1 MEQVD
6 PGTGEITEA
15 DDEIAADGGRRY
27 PAASTLNDL
36 IAMLRDGQF
45 NADTS
50 EVLREFSEKLEAIGQ
65 NTDRKAKGKI
75 VLTIEVDYDPD
86 RDFSVLVPTL
96 VCKLPTEKHGA
107 TVAWFTSDGRM
118 TPNKPNQG
126 HLFGTMRDVNAQR
139 EVR

>member
-1 MEQVD
+1 MEQID
-6 PGTGEITEA
+6 PSTGEII
-15 DDEIAADGGRRY
+15 DETQAADGGRRY

-45 NADTS
+45 NADTG
-50 EVLREFSEKLEAIGQ
+50 EVLREFAEKLEAVGR

-96 VCKLPTEKHGA
+96 VCKLPAEKHGA
-107 TVAWFTSDGRM
+107 TVAWFTTDGRL

-126 HLFGTMRDVNAQR
+126 QLFGTMRDVNAAR
-139 EVR
+139 EIR